1 MEVKVQGTC
10 LLACLWLKEC
20 GLNKIEYIIYIFNCL
35 GLLHSR
41 FYFGCLSLLI
51 CKRGL
56 KFIPYFQK
64 DACRM

>member
-1 MEVKVQGTC
+1 MEGKVQGTC

-20 GLNKIEYIIYIFNCL
+20 GLNKTIYICL
-35 GLLHSR
+35 GLLHSH